1 MTKKLFSKLPL
12 MLFALIGV
20 AQLGNAQTTVTFA
33 KRNTV
38 VNETAGTAN
47 ITLNITNPAAP
58 FSFDINLRPVP
69 QSTVGAADINFA
81 SQTINVPGNA
91 TTYVISIPI
100 IDDNAIEDDEYLFF
114 EILNVS
120 GASFTGTNFH
130 TLYIKDNDRQAPV
143 ASKEIS
149 LTHVGSFDPSTTGS
163 TTEVVA
169 YDAAT
174 KRLFATSAIQDR
186 FDIIDFSNPA
196 TPVTISS
203 VDMSPYGGI
212 TSIAVKPGMLA
223 VASPNVN
230 EQMPGKVVFFT
241 TNGAFISQVTV
252 GALPDMATFTP
263 DGTKVLVAN
272 EGQPNN
278 DFSNDPEGSI
288 SIIDVSGASIMQS
301 NVTTLDFT
309 GFNANE
315 AALIASG
322 VRKASTIGT
331 LSKNLEPEYITI
343 SADGTTAWVTLQ
355 ENNTIAKVNLG
366 TNTITD
372 LLPMGTKN
380 NALAGNGFDA
390 SDTQTEILLANWP
403 VKSFYIPDAIANY
416 TVGGVTYLVTA
427 NEGDER
433 EYTAVNER
441 TTVGAGSTVLNPANF
456 PHAAML
462 KEATNLGRFRI
473 TNLEGRNGLGQYDE
487 LYSLGSRSFSIWN
500 ASTGALVYDS
510 GNDIEQ
516 ITAAD
521 PIFGALFNA
530 DNENNVRKGRSR
542 AKGPEPEGIAIGTIL
557 GQTYSFLALERVGGI
572 MVHNITNPM
581 APVFVDYIN
590 TRTTGSFGGDNAP
603 ETVVFIPSD
612 KSPDGNT
619 YIVVANEIS
628 GTLST
633 FKINLPACASGQ
645 VTLSSP
651 GLNNFWKTKGA
662 SNPHTFYYG
671 VTNAIRINAK
681 VTGGVGP
688 FTYQWSNS
696 GANNFLLARAY
707 YPANSIDLFEP
718 TYATTIS
725 VTVVDQGANCQY
737 DASLFIDW
745 TDEFFCYKVGNT
757 WYIRVCQNGQS
768 VCLPW
773 ATGRTLLQ
781 TNQAT
786 LGVCNT
792 AKTNELT
799 STSLFMQIQPNPA
812 SSTVNVV
819 AGNMNGQATLRVV
832 DVNGRILIQTEMMAA
847 DGIAEHLLDVSNL
860 PLGMYVV
867 QIQNEGII
875 TSEKLMIAR

>member
-38 VNETAGTAN
+38 VNEAAGTAN
-47 ITLNITNPAAP
+47 ITINITNPAP

-91 TTYVISIPI
+91 ITYVISIPI
-100 IDDNAIEDDEYLFF
+100 IDDGAVEDDEYLFF

-120 GASFTGTNFH
+120 GASFTGLNFH

-143 ASKEIS
+143 ATKEIS
-149 LTHVGSFDPSTTGS
+149 LSHVGSFDPSATGS

-174 KRLFATSAIQDR
+174 KRLFTTSAIQDR

-196 TPVTISS
+196 APVTISS
-203 VDMSPYGGI
+203 IDMSPYGGI
-212 TSIAVKPGMLA
+212 TGIAVKPGLLA
-223 VASPNVN
+223 VASPNAN
-230 EQMPGKVVFFT
+230 EQLPGKVVFFS
-241 TNGAFISQVTV
+241 TNGVYIADVTV
-252 GALPDMATFTP
+252 GALPDMVTFSP
-263 DGTKVLVAN
+263 DGMKVLSAN

-278 DFSNDPEGSI
+278 DFSSDPEGSV
-288 SIIDVSGASIMQS
+288 SIIDVSGVTITQG

-309 GFNANE
+309 SFNANE
-315 AALIASG
+315 AALISAG

-331 LSKNLEPEYITI
+331 LSQNLEPEYITI

-355 ENNTIAKVNLG
+355 ENNTIAKVNLS

-416 TVGGVTYLVTA
+416 AVGGVTYLVTA

-433 EYTAVNER
+433 EYGPVNER
-441 TTVGAGSTVLNPANF
+441 TTVGAGGTVLNPANF

-473 TNLEGRNGLGQYDE
+473 TNLDGRNNLGQYDE
-487 LYSLGSRSFSIWN
+487 LYSVGSRSFSIWN
-500 ASTGALVYDS
+500 AGTGALVYDS

-521 PIFGALFNA
+521 PVFGALFNA
-530 DNENNVRKGRSR
+530 DNESNTKKNRSR
-542 AKGPEPEGIAIGTIL
+542 AKGPEPEGIALGTIL
-557 GQTYSFLALERVGGI
+557 GQTYSFVALERIGGV
-572 MVHNITNPM
+572 MVYNVTNPN

-590 TRTTGSFGGDNAP
+590 TRNPATFGGDNAP
-603 ETVVFIPSD
+603 ETLVFIPTD

-619 YIVVANEIS
+619 YLVVANEIS
-628 GTLST
+628 GTLT
-633 FKINLPACASGQ
+633 IFKVDLAPCTSGQ
-645 VTLSSP
+645 VTLSATNVNT
-651 GLNNFWKTKGA
+651 LWKNAGA
-662 SNPHTFYYG
+662 NDPNTFYYG
-671 VTNAIRINAK
+671 VADAKRINAK

-688 FTYQWSNS
+688 FTYQLSND
-696 GANNFLLARAY
+696 GGTNFLLARAY
-707 YPANSIDLFEP
+707 YPATSIDLFRP
-718 TYATTIS
+718 TTSTTITLT
-725 VTVVDQGANCQY
+725 VTDLGASCQFSG
-737 DASLFIDW
+737 SLFINQ
-745 TDEFFCYKVGNT
+745 TDEYFCYVQNNT
-757 WYIRVCQNGQS
+757 WYIRMCQNGQT
-768 VCLPW
+768 VCVPW
-773 ATGRTLLQ
+773 STGRTLLQ

-786 LGVCNT
+786 LGACNT
-792 AKTNELT
+792 AKATELVAAR
-799 STSLFMQIQPNPA
+799 LFMQVQPNPA
-812 SSTVNVV
+812 NDVVTVFV
-819 AGNMNGQATLRVV
+819 GNASVETTISLMDA
-832 DVNGRILIQTEMMAA
+832 NGRLLQTVTTNGTDGMAEQILN
-847 DGIAEHLLDVSNL
+847 VSEL
-860 PLGMYVV
+860 PRGMYFV
-867 QIQNEGII
+867 QAQNGGEIA
-875 TSEKLMIAR
+875 SDKLVIVR